1 MISILKPF
9 LGDSRHSLL
18 RWISISFLGLSF
30 ACGQIRY
37 VPVQGETIV
46 KDSLIIETR
55 IDTLKVQ
62 LPPEMVR
69 DWTGLLD
76 TLEMNTSTA
85 VSRSWVDTTFGILT
99 GELAN
104 KETPVDVAVPSTHT
118 LEKKDS
124 IIYKEVPIPAQ
135 VEKKVT
141 PKLYPWSLGLNLFLI
156 LTIGIGTYFKFFYRK

>member
-1 MISILKPF
+1 MKKTL
-9 LGDSRHSLL
+9 
-18 RWISISFLGLSF
+18 LGLLLLF
-30 ACGQIRY
+30 TACTTIKY
-37 VPVQGETIV
+37 VPVKGETIV
-46 KDSLIIETR
+46 KDSMIVETR

-124 IIYKEVPIPAQ
+124 IIYKEVPYP
-135 VEKKVT
+135 VEVERKVT

>member
-1 MISILKPF
+1 MKKTLLGF
-9 LGDSRHSLL
+9 LLL
-18 RWISISFLGLSF
+18 FT
-30 ACGQIRY
+30 ACTTIKY
-37 VPVQGETIV
+37 VPVKGETIV
-46 KDSLIIETR
+46 KDSMIVETR

-62 LPPEMVR
+62 LPPERVR

-76 TLEMNTSTA
+76 TLEMNTSA
-85 VSRSWVDTTFGILT
+85 AYSKSWVDTTKGILA
-99 GELAN
+99 GELVN
-104 KETPVDVAVPSTHT
+104 KETPLEVAVPSTHT

-124 IIYKEVPIPAQ
+124 IVYKEVPYPIE